1 MCIKNIPT
9 EILYIWEQSIQ
20 RHCREFKS
28 AVSVSSEGK
37 MLFKLIH
44 GLFSSNSEE
53 IIKYWVPAI
62 HPAQK

>member
-1 MCIKNIPT
+1 MCIKNIPN

-20 RHCREFKS
+20 RLCREFKS
-28 AVSVSSEGK
+28 TMSASSEGK

-44 GLFSSNSEE
+44 GLFSSNPEE
-53 IIKYWVPAI
+53 IIKYWVTAI